1 MLAVWQL
8 LDTIIS
14 LYTIAV
20 VISVVLTW
28 LVQFK
33 VVNTSNQL
41 IYMLGDF
48 LYRITEPL
56 LKRIRSVIPPI
67 GGIDLSPL
75 ILLVVL
81 WFIQLQVRNNLIFG

>member
-8 LDTIIS
+8 IDTVIGI
-14 LYTIAV
+14 YIFV
-20 VISVVLTW
+20 VIISVVLTW
-28 LVQFK
+28 LVQFN

-41 IYMLGDF
+41 VYMVGDF
-48 LYRITEPL
+48 LFRITEPI

-75 ILLVVL
+75 ILLLVL
-81 WFIQLQVRNNLIFG
+81 WFVQAQIRNNLIVG

>member
-8 LDTIIS
+8 IDKLIG
-14 LYTIAV
+14 LYMFIV
-20 VISVVLTW
+20 VVSVVLTW

-48 LYRITEPL
+48 LYRVTEPL